1 MANAKKKR
9 LGALERLVRFLE
21 TDESPEAVGNP
32 LALDDAELAPLLA
45 LALGKDPRVHA
56 FMETLVRRQQSF
68 CLFDVEAYPEQ
79 LLRGKR
85 GEPWNADQKVVG
97 PREICLARNG
107 AGDIYVWSA
116 DTGAVRF
123 LVHDEGWKKRSQ
135 FANVDEFVEE
145 TLSACVELLEVDQLD
160 DADDAYLARVKLA
173 LEIGGEDGLE
183 DDARERLVELGMVK
197 D

>member
-9 LGALERLVRFLE
+9 LGALERLVRFLDA
-21 TDESPEAVGNP
+21 DESPEAIGEP
-32 LALDDAELAPLLA
+32 LSLDDEKLAPLLA
-45 LALGKDPRVHA
+45 LAESQDPRVYG
-56 FMETLVRRQQSF
+56 FMETLARRTQSF

-85 GEPWNADQKVVG
+85 GEPWNEGEKVVG

-107 AGDIYVWSA
+107 AGDIYVWNA

-123 LVHDEGWKKRSQ
+123 LLHDEGWKKRSQ
-135 FANVDEFVEE
+135 FANVDDFVEE
-145 TLSACVELLEVDQLD
+145 TLGACIEMLEVEQLD
-160 DADDAYLARVKLA
+160 DADEGYMARVRFA
-173 LEIGGEDGLE
+173 LDIAGDDGLD
-183 DDARERLVELGMVK
+183 DDAREKLVELGLVK